1 MSGESY
7 TIVKGYRIFAGSPTG
22 ESVDAPSEFELQDW
36 LVARGFTASAAR
48 DIIRKI
54 DFSGQ
59 LIVTVP

>member
-1 MSGESY
+1 M
-7 TIVKGYRIFAGSPTG
+7 
-22 ESVDAPSEFELQDW
+22 DAPSEFELQDW
-36 LVARGFTASAAR
+36 LVARGFAQSAAR